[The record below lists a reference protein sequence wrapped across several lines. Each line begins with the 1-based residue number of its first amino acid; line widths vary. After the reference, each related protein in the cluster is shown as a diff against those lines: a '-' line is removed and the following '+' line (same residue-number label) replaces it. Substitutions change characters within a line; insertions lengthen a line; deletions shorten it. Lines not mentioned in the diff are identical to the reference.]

1 MTRAK
6 PFSTTAIRRIIS
18 ALHALTGKAAKQ
30 TRFFAKPV
38 AIIALVFLLT
48 AGASRAADSS
58 TNADSMATA
67 LQTAHFAEPLV
78 ATAPTSSVEDQ
89 ALVQALTSYARR
101 AQPDDFGNIAAFLAK
116 YPHSGWA
123 PALLTNLGIS
133 YLHDGYFSRAIDAW
147 RKAWAQGKSAT
158 DPRAK
163 ALVDRA
169 VGELAWLYAALGQT
183 KNLSELLAEI
193 GHRPISGS
201 ATESVQAASEDL
213 ALVKKNPRHL
223 FNCGP
228 VALSSLMLALGA
240 DFGQVK
246 FLQFYRAGPNGTSL
260 AEVAKLADEAKFPY
274 RLVFRKPGQP
284 VPVPAIV
291 HWKLGH
297 FAAIV
302 GEANGHYHVRD
313 PEFPGSGLWV
323 TPAALD
329 SEASGYFLVP
339 TAASHSAGW
348 RSVSIAEAGRV
359 WGKGATSSTRAGDA
373 GDSNAD
379 GAGNG
384 SASSGSNGGGPNVP
398 NGGNNGNNNGNCGGM
413 CGYNIKES
421 SVSVTLSDTPVGY
434 APPIGPS
441 AKVQITYNQREDS
454 QPANFN
460 FFNVSP
466 KWTLNWLSYVT
477 DDPHNPGANVSRYMA
492 GGGAFYY
499 TGYNSATGQFAAQ
512 DTDGSILVLASQT
525 PITYQRQ
532 LSDGSV
538 EIYAQSNGSASYP
551 RSIFLSEVID
561 PQGNTLTLNYDN
573 QERLVSLTDATGRQ
587 TTFTYGISV
596 RPLLVTQLTDPFGR
610 SANLA
615 YDSSGRLISITDV
628 IGLTS
633 SFTYDANSLVNSMT
647 TPMARQIFR
656 IRRRARARPRA
667 SFRSPIRL
675 AIANAKSG

>member
-1 MTRAK
+1 MPTLSLIRMANGLWRSTSLAVLFATIAVAT
-6 PFSTTAIRRIIS
+6 PPRTCAAAQAPTTAIS
-18 ALHALTGKAAKQ
+18 SLDAA
-30 TRFFAKPV
+30 
-38 AIIALVFLLT
+38 
-48 AGASRAADSS
+48 RA
-58 TNADSMATA
+58 TETIMAA
-67 LQTAHFAEPLV
+67 RFAEPLV
-78 ATAPTSSVEDQ
+78 RTAPTSAAEDVALAQ
-89 ALVQALTSYARR
+89 ALASHARR
-101 AQPDDFGNIAAFLAK
+101 RVKSNDLSDLQNFLTK

-147 RKAWAQGKSAT
+147 RKAWTQGKSAT

-183 KNLSELLAEI
+183 KNLSALFVEI
-193 GHRPISGS
+193 GNRPISGS
-201 ATESVQAASEDL
+201 ATESVQTAAEDL
-213 ALVKKNPRHL
+213 ALVKKNPREL

-260 AEVAKLADEAKFPY
+260 AEVAKLADQAKFQY

-284 VPVPAIV
+284 VPMPSIV

-297 FAAIV
+297 FGAIV
-302 GEANGHYHVRD
+302 GEANGHYHVED

-323 TPAALD
+323 TPSALD

-339 TAASHSAGW
+339 ATASRGAKW
-348 RSVSIAEAGRV
+348 RTVSLSEAGRV
-359 WGKGATSSTRAGDA
+359 WGKGSTIETRPGDG
-373 GDSNAD
+373 GDPPAS
-379 GAGNG
+379 GPGNG
-384 SASSGSNGGGPNVP
+384 SASKGSNGGGPNVP
-398 NGGNNGNNNGNCGGM
+398 NGNKNGCSTSGGM
-413 CGYNIKES
+413 CGYNINES

-434 APPIGPS
+434 SPPIGPS

-477 DDPHNPGANVSRYMA
+477 DDPNNPGANVSRYLA

-512 DTDGSILVLASQT
+512 DTDGSILVLTSQA
-525 PITYQRQ
+525 PIAYQRQ
-532 LSDGSV
+532 LGDGSI
-538 EIYAQSNGSASYP
+538 EIYAQSDGSASYP
-551 RSIFLSEVID
+551 RKIFLSEVID
-561 PQGNTLTLNYDN
+561 PQGNTLTLNYDG
-573 QERLVSLTDATGRQ
+573 QERLVSLTDAIGRQ
-587 TTFTYGISV
+587 TTFTYGIAV
-596 RPLLVTQLTDPFGR
+596 RPLLVTQITDPFGR
-610 SANLA
+610 SANIA
-615 YDSSGRLISITDV
+615 YDPSGRLISITDV

-633 SFTYDANSLVNSMT
+633 SFAYDANSLVNSMT
-647 TPMARQIFR
+647 TPYGTTSFSYTAPGTSSP
-656 IRRRARARPRA
+656 PR
-667 SFRSPIRL
+667 FVQVTDPLGYNEREE
-675 AIANAKSG
+675 